1 MIGAQRYRSHTCV
14 GAADAL
20 GERVR
25 VSGWVHR
32 RRDHGGVVFIDL
44 RDRSGIVQL
53 VFHPTD
59 APSGERDAGSLSAE
73 DVICVDG
80 EVVARSPQTVNPSI
94 PTGAVEI
101 SVEHLEILS
110 EADPLPFSVEDESQE
125 ASEELRLTYR
135 YLDIRRPRRLRAL
148 EMRSRVA
155 SSMRRVLEDDGFLE
169 VETPVL
175 TRSTPEGARDFLVP
189 SRMQRGSWYALPQ
202 SPQLFKQLLMVG
214 GIERYYQIVRCFR
227 DEDLRADRQPE
238 FTQLD
243 VEASFVEPAEV
254 QELIER
260 VLVESFAVAGVPV
273 VTPFPRITHA
283 DAVRR
288 FGTDRPDM
296 RFGMEIL
303 DWTGPAGASGFG
315 VFEGAIAAG
324 GVVRGLVVPGAGA
337 GVSRRIG
344 DELMEEARELGA
356 KGLVWAVV
364 EDDGTVRSPVAKFL
378 GTIASDLG
386 AAPGDLITLV
396 ADSEPVAQSVLGTLR
411 GRFAER
417 NGLIPDDTWA
427 LVWVVDFPLV
437 EWNEGEKRWDST
449 HHPFTAPRPEDLDR
463 LESDP
468 GSVLSQAYDIVL
480 NGLEIGG
487 GSIRIHDRETQE
499 RVFALI
505 GLSAEEARGQV
516 RLPAEGAA
524 PRRAAARRHRA
535 GARPHRDAARGRAL
549 DPRRDRL
556 PQDGDRGRSPHRRP
570 GAGGRLTAARARGA
584 ARVLGA
590 AEEPA
595 GVAAQVVR
603 ERHAPLGDRAGRP
616 GDGHLSAVLQL
627 AERRHHRQDPGATRL
642 QVQLLGGRRDVDVQL
657 AVVTR
662 ALLEP
667 AHDQKHLEALVHI
680 LIGHP
685 LRLPAPG

>member
-1 MIGAQRYRSHTCV
+1 MIGARRYRSHTCV

-94 PTGAVEI
+94 PTGGVEI
-101 SVEHLEILS
+101 RVEHLEILS

-260 VLVESFAVAGVPV
+260 VLVEAFAVADVAV
-273 VTPFPRITHA
+273 AAPFPRITHA

-303 DWTGPAGASGFG
+303 DWTEAAGASGFG
-315 VFEGAIAAG
+315 VFESAIAAG

-337 GVSRRIG
+337 AVSRRIG

-386 AAPGDLITLV
+386 AAPGDLIALV
-396 ADSEPVAQSVLGTLR
+396 ADAEPVAQSVLGTLR

-417 NGLIPDDTWA
+417 NGLIPDDVWA

-437 EWNEGEKRWDST
+437 EWNDGEKRWDST
-449 HHPFTAPRPEDLDR
+449 HHPFTAPRPVDLDR

-468 GSVLSQAYDIVL
+468 GSVLSLAYDIVL

-499 RVFALI
+499 RVFSLI
-505 GLSAEEARGQV
+505 GLSAEEA
-516 RLPAEGAA
+516 EGKF
-524 PRRAAARRHRA
+524 
-535 GARPHRDAARGRAL
+535 GFLLKAL
-549 DPRRDRL
+549 R
-556 PQDGDRGRSPHRRP
+556 
-570 GAGGRLTAARARGA
+570 
-584 ARVLGA
+584 LGA
-590 AEEPA
+590 PPHGGIALGLDRIVMLLA
-595 GVAAQVVR
+595 G
-603 ERHAPLGDRAGRP
+603 ER
-616 GDGHLSAVLQL
+616 SI
-627 AERRHHRQDPGATRL
+627 
-642 QVQLLGGRRDVDVQL
+642 RDVIAFPKTATGAD
-657 AVVTR
+657 
-662 ALLEP
+662 
-667 AHDQKHLEALVHI
+667 
-680 LIGHP
+680 P
-685 LRLPAPG
+685 LTGAPAPVDASQLRELGVRPVS